1 MNTPLARVGF
11 IGIGKMGA
19 PMAARLHAARYPLR
33 VHDARADAA
42 QAFAAAH
49 AGAQAARTLDELA
62 PCDVVITMLPD
73 SAAVEAVA
81 LGGDERARPLI
92 HLLRRGALLIDMSSS
107 APLRTRE
114 LAARLH
120 PAEIEFLD
128 APVSGGVKR
137 ALDGSLA
144 IMVGGDPAVF
154 DARRALLGCMG
165 RTVTHVGPAGAG
177 HAMKALNNYVS
188 AAGLIATVEALRTG
202 QRFGLDPAVMTDVLN
217 GSTGR
222 NNTTE
227 NKVKAFMLSGRYD
240 SGFALSLMAKDLG
253 IATAL
258 AAQIG
263 GPMRLG
269 DAVRALWDEA
279 AAALPPSADHT
290 EMHRWLAARGD

>member
-1 MNTPLARVGF
+1 MSAPLARVGF

-19 PMAARLHAARYPLR
+19 PMAARLHAAGHPLL
-33 VHDARADAA
+33 VHDARVEAA
-42 QAFAAAH
+42 RAFADAH
-49 AGAQAARTLDELA
+49 AGVQVARTLDALTDS
-62 PCDVVITMLPD
+62 DVVITMLPD

-81 LGGDERARPLI
+81 LGRDSTPVLI
-92 HLLRRGALLIDMSSS
+92 DLLRKDALLIDMSSS
-107 APLRTRE
+107 APLRTRALARR
-114 LAARLH
+114 LAAAGIH
-120 PAEIEFLD
+120 FLD

-137 ALDGSLA
+137 ALDGTLA

-154 DARRALLGCMG
+154 HAHRDLLACMG
-165 RTVTHVGPAGAG
+165 RTLTHVGPAGAG

-188 AAGLIATVEALRTG
+188 AAGLVATVEALHAG

-253 IATAL
+253 IAMTL
-258 AAQIG
+258 GAQIG
-263 GPMRLG
+263 SPMRLG
-269 DAVRALWDEA
+269 DAVRAMWDEA
-279 AAALPPSADHT
+279 AAALPPTADHT
-290 EMHRWLAARGD
+290 EMHRWLATGAD

>member
-1 MNTPLARVGF
+1 MSAPLARVGF
-11 IGIGKMGA
+11 VGIGKMGA
-19 PMAARLHAARYPLR
+19 PMAARLHAAGHPLR

-42 QAFAAAH
+42 QAFADAR
-49 AGAQAARTLDELA
+49 AGVQVARTLDALSA
-62 PCDVVITMLPD
+62 CDVVITMLPD
-73 SAAVEAVA
+73 SAAVEAVVLGNETARA
-81 LGGDERARPLI
+81 LV
-92 HLLRRGALLIDMSSS
+92 HLLRKGSLLIDMSSS
-107 APLRTRE
+107 APLRSRE

-120 PAEIEFLD
+120 AAGIEFLD

-137 ALDGSLA
+137 ALDGSLS

-188 AAGLIATVEALRTG
+188 AAGLVATVEALHAG

-240 SGFALSLMAKDLG
+240 SGFALALMAKDLG
-253 IATAL
+253 IAATL
-258 AAQIG
+258 AAQVG
-263 GPMRLG
+263 SPMRLG
-269 DAVRALWDEA
+269 DMVRAMWDEA
-279 AAALPPSADHT
+279 AAALPSSADHT
-290 EMHRWLAARGD
+290 EMHRWLAANGD